1 MLDIILVRCS
11 ENCIHK
17 TINDLPKEV
26 ETEVRKHFRILTC
39 PTAFGNADVTLGENL
54 KEGV

>member
-17 TINDLPKEV
+17 TINDFSKEV
-26 ETEVRKHFRILTC
+26 ETEVRKHFRIKTC
-39 PTAFGNADVTLGENL
+39 PTAFGNADVILGED
-54 KEGV
+54 